1 MRPKVAHLNRE
12 HLFEQLD
19 VIEEY
24 NVYIEFSY
32 PETLSEMRDVSAVRF
47 YLPPKLGQPGV
58 HDMSQR
64 SRHAA
69 VHICIV
75 WAPDRDQRALA
86 VLASLYL
93 RNREAL
99 ELLAGIRQ
107 ERGRLDFWCISAE
120 HVREV
125 QLALQDAADAVLWQ
139 RGSWKINP
147 GQVVPCKGTIVDWEA
162 LPETH
167 PLRGIAKGQRLGLI
181 TSTGA
186 K

>member
-1 MRPKVAHLNRE
+1 V
-12 HLFEQLD
+12 F
-19 VIEEY
+19 V
-24 NVYIEFSY
+24 EFSY

-47 YLPPKLGQPGV
+47 YFPPKFGQPGV
-58 HDMSQR
+58 HDVRYRAQHS
-64 SRHAA
+64 A
-69 VHICIV
+69 VHIGIV

-86 VLASLYL
+86 LLAGLYL

-99 ELLAGIRQ
+99 ELLVGIRQ
-107 ERGRLDFWCISAE
+107 ERGRVEFWCRSTE

-181 TSTGA
+181 NATGA
-186 K
+186 A

>member
-1 MRPKVAHLNRE
+1 MTPRSDP
-12 HLFEQLD
+12 
-19 VIEEY
+19 
-24 NVYIEFSY
+24 NVHRIF
-32 PETLSEMRDVSAVRF
+32 LSEMRDVSAVRF
-47 YLPPKLGQPGV
+47 YLPPKASTQPDA
-58 HDMSQR
+58 HDISNR
-64 SRHAA
+64 ARHSA

-75 WAPDRDQRALA
+75 WAPDRDQRAHAL
-86 VLASLYL
+86 LASLYL

-99 ELLAGIRQ
+99 ELLVGIRQ
-107 ERGRLDFWCISAE
+107 ERGRLDFWCRS

-181 TSTGA
+181 SA
-186 K
+186 VRS